1 MAFPT
6 RTTMDLHARTVP
18 AIPEPEAPAGG
29 VLFPRHL
36 GAGGPRA
43 KDGRYQCAVYVPQ
56 PDGTRARK
64 FAYGQTWAECD
75 AKRREL
81 LDKAENGI
89 PVPTRS
95 AKLAEW
101 LPYWLENV
109 IRPRRKLSTYDK
121 YEAHVRLYLVPR
133 LGSKRLES
141 LTVADV
147 RRFLTALERDTTAAT
162 AKESH
167 RVLRTALS
175 AACREELI
183 TRNVVQLVE
192 PPRLRSRDLSP
203 WSLDE
208 TLDFLAAARKDP
220 LYAAFVVAIAMGL
233 RRGEI
238 IGLRWEDL
246 DLEQRVLYV
255 RQQTQRRR
263 GVLYDDDPKSRRRR
277 AVPLPA
283 MCIAPL
289 RWQRMRQAAIRER
302 MGDRWTETGH
312 VFTTRTGRPIE
323 PRNLYRSFTRVAK
336 GAGLRVIRLHD
347 ARHGCATLLTAA
359 GVAPRVV
366 MEILGHSQ
374 ISITM
379 DVYTHVVQ
387 DTQREAI
394 SHMDR
399 LLRRRNSPGP
409 APGSSPGDRT
419 R

>member
-1 MAFPT
+1 MASQRRRNPN
-6 RTTMDLHARTVP
+6 
-18 AIPEPEAPAGG
+18 
-29 VLFPRHL
+29 
-36 GAGGPRA
+36 GAGTITKR
-43 KDGRYQCAVYVPQ
+43 KDGRYQAAVYVLQ

-64 FAYGQTWAECD
+64 FAYGKSWAECD
-75 AKRREL
+75 TKRRAL
-81 LDKAENGI
+81 LDKVEQGV

-95 AKLAEW
+95 AKLSEY
-101 LPYWLENV
+101 LTYWLDNMV
-109 IRPRRKLSTYDK
+109 KPRRKLSTYDK
-121 YEAHVRLYLVPR
+121 YEAHVRLYLSPM
-133 LGSKRLES
+133 LGTKRLES
-141 LTVADV
+141 LGVADV
-147 RRFLTALERDTTAAT
+147 RRFLNQLEKKTTAAT

-175 AACREELI
+175 AACGEELI
-183 TRNVVQLVE
+183 ARNVAKLVE
-192 PPRLRSRDLSP
+192 PPRAKSRELSP
-203 WSLDE
+203 WTLDE

-220 LYAAFVVAIAMGL
+220 LYAAFVLAIAMGL

-238 IGLRWEDL
+238 VGLRWEDL
-246 DLEQRVLYV
+246 DLDNRVLYV

-263 GVLYDDDPKSRRRR
+263 GVLYDDDPKGRRRR

-289 RWQRMRQAAIRER
+289 RWHRMRQAATASEIK
-302 MGDRWTETGH
+302 GH
-312 VFTTRTGRPIE
+312 VFVTRNGRPVE
-323 PRNLYRSFTRVAK
+323 PRNLYRSFTRVAN

-399 LLRRRNSPGP
+399 LLKRRR
-409 APGSSPGDRT
+409 
-419 R
+419 

>member
-1 MAFPT
+1 MATQRKRNPN
-6 RTTMDLHARTVP
+6 
-18 AIPEPEAPAGG
+18 
-29 VLFPRHL
+29 
-36 GAGGPRA
+36 GAGTITKR
-43 KDGRYQCAVYVPQ
+43 KDGRYQAAVYVLQ

-64 FAYGQTWAECD
+64 FAYGKTWAECD
-75 AKRREL
+75 TKRREL
-81 LDKAENGI
+81 LDKVDQGV

-95 AKLAEW
+95 AKLTEW
-101 LPYWLENV
+101 LAFWLDSV
-109 IRPRRKLSTYDK
+109 IKPRRKLSTYDK
-121 YEAHVRLYLVPR
+121 YEAHVRLYLSPM
-133 LGSKRLES
+133 LGTKRLES
-141 LTVADV
+141 LSVPDV
-147 RRFLTALERDTTAAT
+147 RRFLLQLEKKTTAAT

-183 TRNVVQLVE
+183 TRNVATLVE
-192 PPRLRSRDLSP
+192 PPRPTPRELSP

-208 TLDFLAAARKDP
+208 TLAFLAAARSDP
-220 LYAAFVVAIAMGL
+220 LYAAFVLAITMGL

-238 IGLRWEDL
+238 AGLRWQDI
-246 DLEQRVLYV
+246 DLENRVLLV
-255 RQQTQRRR
+255 RRQVQRRR
-263 GVLYDDDPKSRRRR
+263 GVLYNDETKGRRSR

-289 RWQRMRQAAIRER
+289 RWHRMRQRSAFAAAGI
-302 MGDRWTETGH
+302 GWVPAGY
-312 VFTTRTGRPIE
+312 VFATRTGRPVE
-323 PRNLYRSFTRVAK
+323 PRNVHRSFVRVSEA
-336 GAGLRVIRLHD
+336 AGLRLIRLHD

-374 ISITM
+374 ISMTM

-399 LLRRRNSPGP
+399 LLKRRPDRPDRRR
-409 APGSSPGDRT
+409 
-419 R
+419 

>member
-1 MAFPT
+1 MPPQ
-6 RTTMDLHARTVP
+6 RKRNP
-18 AIPEPEAPAGG
+18 N
-29 VLFPRHL
+29 
-36 GAGGPRA
+36 GAGTITKR
-43 KDGRYQCAVYVPQ
+43 KDGRYQAAVYVLQ

-64 FAYGQTWAECD
+64 FAYGKTWAECD

-81 LDKAENGI
+81 LVKVDQGV

-95 AKLAEW
+95 AKLSEW
-101 LPYWLENV
+101 LPYWLDNV
-109 IRPRRKLSTYDK
+109 VKPRRKLSTYDK
-121 YEAHVRLYLVPR
+121 YEAHVRLYLVPMV
-133 LGSKRLES
+133 GGKRLES
-141 LTVADV
+141 LGVADV
-147 RRFLTALERDTTAAT
+147 RRFLAQLENKTTAAT

-167 RVLRTALS
+167 RVLRTALT

-183 TRNVVQLVE
+183 TRNVASLVE
-192 PPRLRSRDLSP
+192 PPQAKSRELSP

-208 TLDFLAAARKDP
+208 TLTFLAAARMDP
-220 LYAAFVVAIAMGL
+220 LYAAFVLAITMGL
-233 RRGEI
+233 RRGELV
-238 IGLRWEDL
+238 GLRWTDV
-246 DLEQRVLYV
+246 DLESRVLYV

-263 GVLYDDDPKSRRRR
+263 GVLYDDDPKGRRRR

-289 RWQRMRQAAIRER
+289 RWHRMRQVDAKARAGESWQE
-302 MGDRWTETGH
+302 GGH
-312 VFTTRTGRPIE
+312 VFVTRTGRPVE
-323 PRNLYRSFTRVAK
+323 PRNVYRSFTRVAES
-336 GAGLRVIRLHD
+336 AGLRVIRLHD
-347 ARHGCATLLTAA
+347 ARHGCATILTAA

-399 LLRRRNSPGP
+399 LLKRRP
-409 APGSSPGDRT
+409 DRG
-419 R
+419 

>member
-1 MAFPT
+1 MPGQ
-6 RTTMDLHARTVP
+6 RKRNP
-18 AIPEPEAPAGG
+18 N
-29 VLFPRHL
+29 
-36 GAGGPRA
+36 GAGTITKR
-43 KDGRYQCAVYVPQ
+43 KDGRYQAAVYVLQ

-64 FAYGQTWAECD
+64 FVYGKTWAECD

-81 LDKAENGI
+81 LDKAAQGI

-109 IRPRRKLSTYDK
+109 VKPRRKLNTYDK
-121 YEAHVRLYLVPR
+121 YEAHVRLYLVPL
-133 LGSKRLES
+133 LGAKRLES
-141 LTVADV
+141 LGVADI
-147 RRFLTALERDTTAAT
+147 RRFLVQVEKKTTAAT
-162 AKESH
+162 AKEAH
-167 RVLRTALS
+167 RVLRTALA
-175 AACREELI
+175 AACREELV
-183 TRNVVQLVE
+183 TRNVASLVE
-192 PPRLRSRDLSP
+192 PPRPSARELSP
-203 WSLDE
+203 WTLDE
-208 TLDFLAAARKDP
+208 TLTFLAAARRDP
-220 LYAAFVVAIAMGL
+220 LYAAFVLAITMGL

-238 IGLRWEDL
+238 VGLRWSDVDL
-246 DLEQRVLYV
+246 DKRVLYV

-263 GVLYDDDPKSRRRR
+263 GQLYNDDPKGRRRR

-289 RWQRMRQAAIRER
+289 RWHRMRQAALRER
-302 MGDRWTETGH
+302 MGDKWETSGH
-312 VFTTRTGRPIE
+312 VFTTRTGRPVE
-323 PRNLYRSFTRVAK
+323 PRNVYRSFTRVARK
-336 GAGLRVIRLHD
+336 AGLRVIRLHD

-399 LLRRRNSPGP
+399 LLRRRPDHG
-409 APGSSPGDRT
+409 
-419 R
+419 